1 MNATGHPRRVI
12 VGVDGSPN
20 SVAAL
25 HRAVA
30 EARRGGSVLEVVLVV
45 PGCPDPDA
53 YASALIK
60 LSGILTVE
68 YPDGPE
74 VPVRQKV
81 EHGDPATTLV
91 ELADG
96 AALLVIGA
104 RARSESGNPL
114 GGEVVPV
121 CMNRAPC
128 PLAVCADHSQH
139 AGV

>member
-1 MNATGHPRRVI
+1 MNATGYPRRVV

-30 EARRGGSVLEVVLVV
+30 EAQRGGSVLEVVLVI

-53 YASALIK
+53 YAAALTK
-60 LSGILTVE
+60 LSDILTLE
-68 YPDGPE
+68 YPDGLE
-74 VPVRQKV
+74 VPIREKV
-81 EHGDPATTLV
+81 EHGDPAGTLV

-104 RARSESGNPL
+104 RSRSEAGNPL
-114 GGEVVPV
+114 GGEVVPA

>member
-1 MNATGHPRRVI
+1 MNTTAYPRRVI

-30 EARRGGSVLEVVLVV
+30 EARRGGTVLEIVLVI
-45 PGCPDPDA
+45 PGCPDPAA
-53 YASALIK
+53 YAAALTK
-60 LSGILTVE
+60 LSDILTLE
-68 YPDGPE
+68 YPGGPG
-74 VPVRQKV
+74 VPVREKV

-104 RARSESGNPL
+104 RSRSEDGHPL

-121 CMNRAPC
+121 CLNRAPC
-128 PLAVCADHSQH
+128 PLAICTDHSQH

>member
-1 MNATGHPRRVI
+1 MNATAYPRRVI

-30 EARRGGSVLEVVLVV
+30 EARRGGTVLEVVLVI
-45 PGCPDPDA
+45 PGCPDPDG
-53 YASALIK
+53 YAAALIK
-60 LSGILTVE
+60 LSDILTLE
-68 YPDGPE
+68 YPDGPG
-74 VPVRQKV
+74 VPVREKV

-104 RARSESGNPL
+104 RARSEAAHPL

-121 CMNRAPC
+121 CLSRAPC
-128 PLAVCADHSQH
+128 PLAICADHSQR

>member
-1 MNATGHPRRVI
+1 MNPTAHPRRVI
-12 VGVDGSPN
+12 VGVDGSLN
-20 SVAAL
+20 SIAAL

-30 EARRGGSVLEVVLVV
+30 EAHRGGSLVEAVLVI

-53 YASALIK
+53 YASALAK
-60 LSGILTVE
+60 LSDILTLE

-104 RARSESGNPL
+104 RARSESGRPL
-114 GGEVVPV
+114 GGEVVPA

-128 PLAVCADHSQH
+128 PLVICADHSQP